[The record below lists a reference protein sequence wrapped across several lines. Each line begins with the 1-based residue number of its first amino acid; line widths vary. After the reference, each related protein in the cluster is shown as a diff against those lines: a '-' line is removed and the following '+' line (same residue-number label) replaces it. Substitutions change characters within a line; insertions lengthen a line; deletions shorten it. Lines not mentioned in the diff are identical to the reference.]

1 MTSLPLAGI
10 RIIDLTRIWA
20 GPRATKL
27 LVDMGA
33 QVIKIEHLHHADRAK
48 PNPTTESSQRKMNR
62 ATPFE
67 QKHRNKIGF
76 SLDLS
81 LDEGKTVFRD
91 LVSISDVVIENFSAG
106 VMDRLGLGHDNLKRI
121 KPDLITVSMP
131 GFGNSGPWKDYVA
144 YGVTQEQITGLYE
157 LTGYKGGLPM
167 KTGTNVGDPMNATHA
182 AIATLS
188 AIVQRLQDGQ
198 GEYVDFSQYES
209 FSTLMFE
216 SIMNYAANG
225 ILSEREGNESNHQSP
240 HDTYQCKGTDEW
252 VTIAISNEEEWE
264 NLCDVIGKA
273 DMGKNTDYS
282 SQQSRHDHRE
292 YLNDVISKFTKS
304 KTKYEVM
311 TLLQACGVPC
321 TAVLNTQDL
330 LVDEHVKDRNFI
342 EHLEHPDGETHKYYF
357 GSTWREK
364 GPVTKAVRSPAPLLG
379 EHNGYIC
386 TELLGVPNDKLDV
399 LTKLGLFATFSDSQ
413 RF

>member
-1 MTSLPLAGI
+1 MTSLPLNGI

-27 LVDMGA
+27 LADMGA
-33 QVIKIEHLHHADRAK
+33 QVIKIEHLNHADRAK

-67 QKHRNKIGF
+67 QKHRNKIGL

-106 VMDRLGLGHDNLKRI
+106 VMNRLGLGHENLKAL
-121 KPDLITVSMP
+121 KPDIITVSMP

-157 LTGYKGGLPM
+157 LTGYKDGLPM

-188 AIVQRLQDGQ
+188 AVVQRLQDGQ

-225 ILSEREGNESNHQSP
+225 ILSERKGNESHYQSP

-252 VTIAISNEEEWE
+252 VTIAISNEEEWR
-264 NLCDVIGKA
+264 NLCEVIGKA
-273 DMGKNTDYS
+273 DVAKNSKYS
-282 SQQSRHDHRE
+282 SQQSRHDHRK
-292 YLNDVISKFTKS
+292 YLNYEISKFTKS
-304 KTKYEVM
+304 KSKYEIM
-311 TLLQACGVPC
+311 NLLQARGVPC

-330 LVDEHVKDRNFI
+330 LVDEHVKNRNFI

-357 GSTWREK
+357 GSTWREN
-364 GPVTKAVRSPAPLLG
+364 GSTTQAVRSPAPLLG

-386 TELLGVPNDKLDV
+386 AELLGISNDKLDV
-399 LTKLGLFATFSDSQ
+399 LAKLGLFATFSDN
-413 RF
+413 